1 MQSKHCVMPTLKRLN
16 FLKIK
21 AVKIK
26 LMAFFVLVPNVKRMV
41 SLYGN
46 RYHPHLFG
54 PKSKMQLH
62 HGRLDGTVK

>member
-1 MQSKHCVMPTLKRLN
+1 
-16 FLKIK
+16 
-21 AVKIK
+21 
-26 LMAFFVLVPNVKRMV
+26 MAFFVLAPKVKRMV

-46 RYHPHLFG
+46 RYHPHLFE